1 MALYYNVLYLM
12 VKDYRETKA
21 EQAEIQDSRR
31 LDALSKITTYMR
43 EHYTEDLK
51 LSDMAAL
58 LDIPML
64 ICRECSKSMRKSIL
78 RRICRKSACPTPTG
92 S

>member
-1 MALYYNVLYLM
+1 M

-43 EHYTEDLK
+43 EHYT
-51 LSDMAAL
+51 
-58 LDIPML
+58 
-64 ICRECSKSMRKSIL
+64 
-78 RRICRKSACPTPTG
+78 
-92 S
+92 